1 MDGRERKMK
10 ILFSIVVL
18 LSVLALPSVT
28 AVAQKET
35 STGVEV
41 ERDLELLRRD
51 LRSEK
56 KKIIAASLPLTDVEA
71 TKFWPVY
78 DQYISDITKPY
89 DAFYG
94 SVKEFV
100 SKQKTLTDAESSA
113 FMKRWGQ
120 LLVEIAQTRQRY
132 IPIVEKVIPPKKAAV
147 FFQIDRRLYS
157 LLELQVVTEMPIMLQ
172 QP

>member
-1 MDGRERKMK
+1 MNMK

-18 LSVLALPSVT
+18 LSALIAANVT

-35 STGVEV
+35 ATGVEV
-41 ERDLELLRRD
+41 ERDLALLRRD
-51 LRSEK
+51 LRAEK
-56 KKIIAASLPLTDVEA
+56 KKIIAASLFLTEAEA

-78 DQYISDITKPY
+78 DHYIADITKPY

-94 SVKEFV
+94 SVKDFV
-100 SKQKTLTDAESSA
+100 AQQKTMSEAEASA
-113 FMKRWGQ
+113 FMKRWGH
-120 LLVEIAQTRQRY
+120 LLVEIAQTRERY
-132 IPIVEKVIPPKKAAV
+132 IPLFEKVVPAKKSAV

-157 LLELQVVTEMPIMLQ
+157 LLELQVVTEMPLLIQ

>member
-1 MDGRERKMK
+1 MNMK

-18 LSVLALPSVT
+18 LSALIAANVT
-28 AVAQKET
+28 AVAQRET
-35 STGVEV
+35 ATGVEV
-41 ERDLELLRRD
+41 ERDLALLRRD

-56 KKIIAASLPLTDVEA
+56 KKIIALNMSLTEDEA

-78 DQYISDITKPY
+78 DQYIADITKPY
-89 DAFYG
+89 DQFYG
-94 SVKEFV
+94 SVKDFV
-100 SKQKTLTDAESSA
+100 GKQKTMTDAEASA

-132 IPIVEKVIPPKKAAV
+132 IPIIEKVIPPKKSAM

-157 LLELQVVTEMPIMLQ
+157 LLELQVITEMPILSQ

>member
-1 MDGRERKMK
+1 MK

-18 LSVLALPSVT
+18 LSALIAANVT
-28 AVAQKET
+28 AVAQRET
-35 STGVEV
+35 ATGVAV
-41 ERDLELLRRD
+41 ERDLALLRRD
-51 LRSEK
+51 LRGEK
-56 KKIIAASLPLTDVEA
+56 KKIIALNMSLTEDEA

-78 DQYISDITKPY
+78 DQYIADITKPY
-89 DAFYG
+89 DQFYG
-94 SVKEFV
+94 SVKDFV
-100 SKQKTLTDAESSA
+100 GKQKTMTDAEASA

-132 IPIVEKVIPPKKAAV
+132 IPIIEKVIPPKKSAM

-157 LLELQVVTEMPIMLQ
+157 LLELQVVTEMPILSQ

>member
-1 MDGRERKMK
+1 MK

-18 LSVLALPSVT
+18 LSALIAANVT
-28 AVAQKET
+28 AVAQRET
-35 STGVEV
+35 ATGVEV
-41 ERDLELLRRD
+41 ERDLALLRRD

-56 KKIIAASLPLTDVEA
+56 KKIIALNMSLTEDEA

-78 DQYISDITKPY
+78 DQYIADITKPY
-89 DAFYG
+89 DQFYG
-94 SVKEFV
+94 SVKDFV
-100 SKQKTLTDAESSA
+100 GKQKTMTDAEASA

-132 IPIVEKVIPPKKAAV
+132 IPIIEKVIPPKKSAM

-157 LLELQVVTEMPIMLQ
+157 LLELQVITEMPILSQ

>member
-1 MDGRERKMK
+1 MNMK

-18 LSVLALPSVT
+18 LSALIAANVT
-28 AVAQKET
+28 AVAQRET
-35 STGVEV
+35 ATGVEV
-41 ERDLELLRRD
+41 ERDLALLRRD

-56 KKIIAASLPLTDVEA
+56 KKIIALNMSLTEDEA

-78 DQYISDITKPY
+78 DQYIADITKPY
-89 DAFYG
+89 DQFYG
-94 SVKEFV
+94 SVKDFV
-100 SKQKTLTDAESSA
+100 GKQKTMTDAEASA

-132 IPIVEKVIPPKKAAV
+132 IPIIEKVIPPKKSAM

-157 LLELQVVTEMPIMLQ
+157 LLELQVVTEMPILSQ

>member
-1 MDGRERKMK
+1 MK

-18 LSVLALPSVT
+18 LSAVIAANIT

-35 STGVEV
+35 ATGVDV
-41 ERDLELLRRD
+41 ERDLALLRRD
-51 LRSEK
+51 LRAEK
-56 KKIIAASLPLTDVEA
+56 KKIIALNMPLTETEA

-78 DQYISDITKPY
+78 DQYIADITKPY
-89 DAFYG
+89 DQFYG
-94 SVKEFV
+94 AVKDFV
-100 SKQKTLTDAESSA
+100 GKQKAMSDAEASA
-113 FMKRWGQ
+113 FMKQWGQ

-132 IPIVEKVIPPKKAAV
+132 IPIFEKVIPAKKSAM

-157 LLELQVVTEMPIMLQ
+157 LLELQVVTEMPILSQ

>member
-1 MDGRERKMK
+1 MNMK

-18 LSVLALPSVT
+18 LSALIAANVT

-35 STGVEV
+35 ATGVEV
-41 ERDLELLRRD
+41 ERDLALLRRD

-56 KKIIAASLPLTDVEA
+56 KKIIALNMSLTEDEA

-78 DQYISDITKPY
+78 DQYIADITKPY
-89 DAFYG
+89 DQFYG
-94 SVKEFV
+94 SVKDFV
-100 SKQKTLTDAESSA
+100 GKQKTMTDAEASA

-132 IPIVEKVIPPKKAAV
+132 IPIIEKVIPPKKSAM

-157 LLELQVVTEMPIMLQ
+157 LLELQVVTEMPILSQ

>member
-1 MDGRERKMK
+1 MKM
-10 ILFSIVVL
+10 LFSIVVL
-18 LSVLALPSVT
+18 LSALIATNVT

-35 STGVEV
+35 ATGVQV
-41 ERDLELLRRD
+41 ERDLALLRRD

-56 KKIIAASLPLTDVEA
+56 KKIIALNMPLTETEA

-78 DQYISDITKPY
+78 DKYIADITKPY
-89 DAFYG
+89 DQFYG
-94 SVKEFV
+94 AVKDFV
-100 SKQKTLTDAESSA
+100 GKQKTMTDAEASA
-113 FMKRWGQ
+113 FMKQWGQ

-132 IPIVEKVIPPKKAAV
+132 IPMIEKVIPPKKSAM

-157 LLELQVVTEMPIMLQ
+157 LLELQVVTEMPILSQ

>member
-1 MDGRERKMK
+1 MK
-10 ILFSIVVL
+10 IVFSIVVL
-18 LSVLALPSVT
+18 LSALLSATVT

-35 STGVEV
+35 ATGVEV
-41 ERDLELLRRD
+41 ERDLALLRRD

-56 KKIIAASLPLTDVEA
+56 KKIIAASMPLTETEA

-78 DQYISDITKPY
+78 DQYIADITKPY
-89 DAFYG
+89 DEFYG
-94 SVKEFV
+94 SVKDFV
-100 SKQKTLTDAESSA
+100 GKQKTMSDAEA
-113 FMKRWGQ
+113 ATFMKRWGQ

-132 IPIVEKVIPPKKAAV
+132 IPIVEKVLPARKAAV

-157 LLELQVVTEMPIMLQ
+157 LLELQVVTEMPLIA

>member
-1 MDGRERKMK
+1 MK

-18 LSVLALPSVT
+18 VSALVSVSVT
-28 AVAQKET
+28 AVAQHET
-35 STGVEV
+35 ATGIDV
-41 ERDLELLRRD
+41 ERDVELLRRD

-56 KKIIAASLPLTDVEA
+56 KKIIAASLPLTETEA

-78 DQYISDITKPY
+78 DQYIADITKPY
-89 DAFYG
+89 DEFYG
-94 SVKEFV
+94 SVKGFV
-100 SKQKTLTDAESSA
+100 TKQKTLTDAETTA

-132 IPIVEKVIPPKKAAV
+132 IPIVEKVLPPKKSAV

-172 QP
+172 PQP